1 MADAVTSVNIFDAI
15 LLYKC
20 VSHAE
25 MAGVVL
31 LAGRN
36 QMVIDQNNLIRIPY
50 LGKAISWNLSTIKGC
65 MMSSNMTR
73 STFTV
78 TISPGFTALPG
89 IV

>member
-1 MADAVTSVNIFDAI
+1 MAVRSEHYMPRLYIACLRHQLMADAITSVNIFDAI

-50 LGKAISWNLSTIKGC
+50 LSKAHLVELVHDKRNHDVI
-65 MMSSNMTR
+65 
-73 STFTV
+73 
-78 TISPGFTALPG
+78 
-89 IV
+89 